1 MFTAETGQQT
11 AAAAL
16 GLTLHQLPAKTQT
29 TAAGQHF
36 PLIYGPSAGSAGT
49 TAMFLP
55 TAAGAAQ
62 AAAVASAT
70 QQQLQLQTH
79 INNINNVGV
88 ATGQTQVQPQKYPH
102 PAFTILRSKIGIPN
116 GYG

>member
-88 ATGQTQVQPQKYPH
+88 ATGQAQVQPFK
-102 PAFTILRSKIGIPN
+102 L
-116 GYG
+116 